1 MKLLKMIAELSLPK
15 VVILAM
21 FVAAGYYFTYF
32 DTGASIETQA
42 ANVNGLI
49 ATEMARRSEIE
60 KTMKKEEEMR
70 GNLLQL
76 QRNLEVVKSKIPN
89 EFKDSQMSA
98 IINSA
103 AQLSNVSVI
112 TLASVQESAASENA
126 PPRQINIADL
136 KPENL
141 IEEVKF
147 RIVINGTFDGFLK
160 FLDTITR
167 EDKVIKIR
175 NFSIARLSDNVDEQQ
190 IKFESEIIGF
200 KQANI
205 QIIQGTGK

>member
-1 MKLLKMIAELSLPK
+1 MKLLKMISELSIGK
-15 VVILAM
+15 IVILAI
-21 FVAAGYYFTYF
+21 FISAGYYVSYF
-32 DTGASIETQA
+32 DTGASIETLKV
-42 ANVNGLI
+42 NVEGLI
-49 ATEMARRSEIE
+49 SAENARLAEIE

-76 QRNLEVVKSKIPN
+76 ARNLEVVKSKIPN
-89 EFKDSQMSA
+89 EFKDAQMSA
-98 IINSA
+98 IINAA
-103 AQLSNVSVI
+103 AQSSNVSVVQ
-112 TLASVQESAASENA
+112 LVSVQEGNTSDSAA
-126 PPRQINIADL
+126 PRQINISEL

-175 NFSIARLSDNVDEQQ
+175 NFSITRLTDNVEEQQ
-190 IKFESEIIGF
+190 IRFESEIIGF

-205 QIIQGTGK
+205 VIVQGPK

>member
-1 MKLLKMIAELSLPK
+1 MKILKMMAELSIAK
-15 VVILAM
+15 IIILAV
-21 FVAAGYYFTYF
+21 FVSVGYYVSYF
-32 DTGASIETQA
+32 DAGATIEAQV

-49 ATEMARRSEIE
+49 TTEISRRSEIE

-76 QRNLEVVKSKIPN
+76 ARNLEVVKSKIPN
-89 EFKDSQMSA
+89 EFKDSQMSS
-98 IINSA
+98 IINNA
-103 AQLSNVSVI
+103 AQSSNVSVVQL
-112 TLASVQESAASENA
+112 LAVQEGNSNATAA
-126 PPRQINIADL
+126 PRQINISDL

-175 NFSIARLSDNVDEQQ
+175 NFSITKLSENVDEQQ
-190 IKFESEIIGF
+190 IRFDSEIIGF

-205 QIIQGTGK
+205 QIVQGPK